1 MQTKI
6 WWCEIIFVP
15 LHSNRIFMAKQPV
28 IDYSKRTNNSAGQGI
43 VLIWKHKGET
53 DATKYEM
60 FNRLSV
66 LFTKY
71 KDGQLGVQKGTL
83 NNYFSKMKGEDN
95 LPIMFENEIIRIVRT
110 TLYTS
115 TMFNKD
121 VEK

>member
-1 MQTKI
+1 
-6 WWCEIIFVP
+6 
-15 LHSNRIFMAKQPV
+15 MAKQPV

-43 VLIWKHKGET
+43 VLIWKYKRET

-115 TMFNKD
+115 TMFNKE